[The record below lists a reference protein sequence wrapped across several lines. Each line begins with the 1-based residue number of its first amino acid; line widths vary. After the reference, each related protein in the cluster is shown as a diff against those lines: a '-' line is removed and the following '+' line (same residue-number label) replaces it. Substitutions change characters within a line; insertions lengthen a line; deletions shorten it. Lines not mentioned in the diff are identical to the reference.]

1 MINWSQFTVDNGAIK
16 DLRELMFTSTF
27 DDPDIETVVTKKPG
41 VEDGKKLGYVDKM
54 QDVGRKGTGCEPV
67 YESVSITG
75 VEKTW
80 DLGEWEV
87 PLKLCYKEIE
97 DTIGKSGLKTGTDK
111 ADLQDTPYWDIVL
124 IPLLK
129 QALNNM
135 YWRLIFFGD
144 TAAQNVASGG
154 VITDGIATN
163 LFTANDGIW
172 KRLFAL
178 CTANASQRTAV
189 TANSGDT
196 IDAQKQAV
204 KVSGYAVQLFDDFLS
219 DADSRIFDD
228 KKACVMCTN
237 SLFKAL
243 RNDLVD
249 KYGKYTMTV
258 KQVAAGIKISEY
270 DGVPLIVL
278 DIWDRMIKK
287 YEQITTTTQVEGQ
300 DVTKTRLNL
309 PHRAVV
315 CSPNNLFVG
324 TEDED
329 TIASLSIKFDD
340 TTKLNHIYAS
350 STLGTLLGEDALFQ
364 VAY

>member
-1 MINWSQFTVDNGAIK
+1 M
-16 DLRELMFTSTF
+16 
-27 DDPDIETVVTKKPG
+27 
-41 VEDGKKLGYVDKM
+41 
-54 QDVGRKGTGCEPV
+54 
-67 YESVSITG
+67 YE
-75 VEKTW
+75 
-80 DLGEWEV
+80 
-87 PLKLCYKEIE
+87 
-97 DTIGKSGLKTGTDK
+97 
-111 ADLQDTPYWDIVL
+111 
-124 IPLLK
+124 
-129 QALNNM
+129 
-135 YWRLIFFGD
+135 
-144 TAAQNVASGG
+144 
-154 VITDGIATN
+154 
-163 LFTANDGIW
+163 
-172 KRLFAL
+172 
-178 CTANASQRTAV
+178 
-189 TANSGDT
+189 
-196 IDAQKQAV
+196 
-204 KVSGYAVQLFDDFLS
+204 
-219 DADSRIFDD
+219 
-228 KKACVMCTN
+228 ACRCTN

-300 DVTKTRLNL
+300 DVTKTKLNL